1 MGESHWTWCSR
12 VHELWSNNDE
22 LVRGAIFISIFTLK
36 RCFIL
41 IYFRFTRTFC
51 HLGGLSQQAPG
62 RGQFLVSHRR
72 STSKK
77 APAER
82 PEADHNLSTTSTGW
96 FKDDQPLWVL
106 RTESWAASGRNV
118 SSVDQNVAS
127 NSRNIRGWDSSLF
140 WTLLLQTSNL
150 QIYKLRQV

>member
-12 VHELWSNNDE
+12 VNELWSNHDE
-22 LVRGAIFISIFTLK
+22 LVCGAIFIYIFYIK
-36 RCFIL
+36 KVFYL

-51 HLGGLSQQAPG
+51 HLCGLSQQAPG

-72 STSKK
+72 RTSKK

-82 PEADHNLSTTSTGW
+82 PEADHNLSTTSTDC

-118 SSVDQNVAS
+118 SSVDQNGAS

-150 QIYKLRQV
+150 QIYELCQV